1 MLAGGF
7 GKATPK
13 GFGAASKPAS
23 KAAFSKANGGGTTR
37 SEGGA
42 EAKVTTAKTADTH
55 PALLALIAETPQRR
69 AVREKSLTARA
80 QELKAALETETYT
93 VIDGLLGDSMM
104 AAMRGEAVALLG
116 KMSQTQ
122 QIISTDTRAA
132 SCIIEPELFMQAPL
146 CTEYV
151 LDCAK
156 TFAPLLS
163 GRFGA
168 LSGDASANMVRLQYG
183 THAHIHTR
191 AHTTRTHSN
200 WCACS
205 IAHVLSFSLSLSHT
219 HTNTQTHTH
228 THTLTHTCSHTCTY
242 TYIDTY
248 THTCTH
254 TRTHRSI

>member
-1 MLAGGF
+1 MSIAGVESLVVKPSLLYPTPQRRVAPPCSCRTQMLAGGF

-116 KMSQTQ
+116 KISQTQ

-156 TFAPLLS
+156 TLAPLLS

-191 AHTTRTHSN
+191 AHTTRTLKL
-200 WCACS
+200 
-205 IAHVLSFSLSLSHT
+205 VRL
-219 HTNTQTHTH
+219 
-228 THTLTHTCSHTCTY
+228 
-242 TYIDTY
+242 
-248 THTCTH
+248 
-254 TRTHRSI
+254 